1 MKTDDRVDK
10 NKSENGLS
18 FGKQHLDEIMEDRES
33 EDGLSFLD
41 TDTRWRVEL
50 EARQATLESTTK
62 QSPKETVVIDEKTE
76 YSIQG
81 KNNVVIG
88 RINI

>member
-1 MKTDDRVDK
+1 
-10 NKSENGLS
+10 
-18 FGKQHLDEIMEDRES
+18 
-33 EDGLSFLD
+33 
-41 TDTRWRVEL
+41 L

-81 KNNVVIG
+81 
-88 RINI
+88 NIT